1 LLSSRVFRTESFR
14 LAALF
19 AILFLGLAGVL
30 MAATYWIVE
39 QTQTAALVDVID
51 ADISTIRNGLRDE
64 GLPEAVEVVQQL
76 LGEPDHA
83 RYSSPGDY
91 ILLQDQ
97 LHGKIAGNLP
107 AMPYRMGLL
116 TMPLPRGH
124 RGRPGTMLGRGEYLT
139 DDVYLFVGRDTAPI
153 AATRVRLLRAYVPIT
168 AAALL
173 LAILGGVFFSVQ
185 FLRRIDGIAVTC
197 NAIVAGRFNDRI
209 ALRGSDDEFDRL
221 GTAINSMLDRIA
233 ALLDNVRQVSSDVAH
248 DLRTPLTRLRQRLEN
263 ARSKSTSLDDYAAA
277 VAQAL
282 ADTDELLGMFAA
294 LLRISQIEAGSRLA
308 AFSGVSLSD
317 LLQRVFDMYRP
328 VAEDHGQ
335 TMQAEIA
342 PGVSVRGDVELLMQ
356 MYVNLVENCIHHTP
370 PGTRIMLALRVRDG
384 QAVATVADN
393 GPGIPVEERDKVFRR
408 FYRGAT
414 SRSAPGHGLGLSLV
428 AAIAGLHQAKIE
440 LADNAP
446 GLQVSV
452 SLTAS

>member
-1 LLSSRVFRTESFR
+1 MLSSRIFRTESFR

-30 MAATYWIVE
+30 MTATYWIVE
-39 QTQTAALVDVID
+39 QTQTAALVEVID

-83 RYSSPGDY
+83 RLSSPGDY
-91 ILLQDQ
+91 ILLQDPA
-97 LHGKIAGNLP
+97 HGKIAGNLP
-107 AMPYRMGLL
+107 VMPNRMGLT
-116 TMPLPRGH
+116 TMPLPPAH
-124 RGRPGTMLGRGEYLT
+124 RGRPGSMLGRGEYLT

-153 AATRVRLLRAYVPIT
+153 AATRARLLRAYVPIT

-185 FLRRIDGIAVTC
+185 FLRRIDGITVTC
-197 NAIVAGRFNDRI
+197 NAIMTGRFNDRI

-221 GTAINSMLDRIA
+221 GTAINGMLDRIA

-263 ARSKSTSLDDYAAA
+263 AHSKSASLDDYAAA
-277 VAQAL
+277 VTRAL

-317 LLQRVFDMYRP
+317 LLQRIFDMYRP
-328 VAEDHGQ
+328 VAEDHGL
-335 TMQAEIA
+335 TMQCEIA
-342 PGVSVRGDVELLMQ
+342 PGISVRGDAELLTQ
-356 MYVNLVENCIHHTP
+356 MVVNLVENCIHHTP
-370 PGTRIMLALRVRDG
+370 PGARIVVTLRECDG
-384 QAVATVADN
+384 RAVATVCDT
-393 GPGIPVEERDKVFRR
+393 GPGIPIDERDKVFRR
-408 FYRGAT
+408 FYRGAA
-414 SRSAPGHGLGLSLV
+414 SRSTPGNGLGLALV
-428 AAIAGLHQAKIE
+428 AAIANLHQAKVE

-446 GLQVSV
+446 GLQVSI
-452 SLTAS
+452 SLAAS